1 MAFYINPFAS
11 LNVGNALVDTLQ
23 ASEITAAQ
31 GTFTNLAASNLTLA
45 GSQTA
50 PEFVAT
56 VSVQAPI
63 IKSANDM
70 FIQTNGTT
78 RLTIQDTGIALD
90 NASTK
95 VLALSDIGT
104 DIVYKTDIIDLDSP
118 QVLTNKTIDSA
129 SNTIQVSGTNINSL
143 VGQDVRSS
151 ANPSFASVITPI
163 HNSNSSLTLQTNG
176 ADRLVIPLAG
186 TDLDNTATTMLGLS
200 PSDNK
205 TLIRN
210 TNVASIV
217 GSQVL
222 SGKTISSST
231 NTITIGG
238 NNINTIISQPVTI
251 GSNPSFTSV
260 GVTNVNASGTVY
272 ATNVDSYDFL
282 GVQPLTIKTAGT
294 NRIVI
299 PNAGIPTD
307 NTITNV
313 LGLQGTTLSTKTNIA
328 DTSTAQALTNKT
340 INSASNTIQ
349 VNGTNINSLVN
360 QDVRTTAIPTFAS
373 ISLNSASISGSLS
386 AGSLSAAG
394 VIGGPQV
401 DTVTLN
407 VTGTSFLAGVSASLI
422 GATGS
427 LSGPNTFVSNTLK
440 AANID
445 SYDNFGPLP
454 ITIKTAGTTRLV
466 IPNAGIPLDNTI
478 TNVLG
483 LQGTTLSYTT
493 GLITASSSTVMTN
506 KTIDSA
512 SNAIQISGT
521 NINSL
526 INQDVRTTANPT
538 FGNLTTSTIKATN
551 QNRWYSNTGIVLQVV
566 PNAVETA
573 FITLNSNIVN
583 TQNGISYSGG
593 GGGTGIF
600 TLNIAGLYLI
610 TLNGNM
616 EWTAPG
622 GNRSG
627 FIYCTGMS
635 RIELFRSPGGMNYGG
650 TLTNAITGSHVRYFN
665 AGETFYITLY
675 QDSGQNRAVGDTV
688 SGLNRTT
695 ITIVQLS

>member
-1 MAFYINPFAS
+1 MAFYINRSAFINAGDINAS
-11 LNVGNALVDTLQ
+11 G
-23 ASEITAAQ
+23 EITGAQ
-31 GTFTNLAASNLTLA
+31 GTFTNLAAGNLTLA

-56 VSVQAPI
+56 VSMQAPI

-104 DIVYKTDIIDLDSP
+104 DIVYKTDIIDLDSS

-143 VGQDVRSS
+143 IGQDVRSS

-163 HNSNSSLTLQTNG
+163 HNSNSSLTLQTG
-176 ADRLVIPLAG
+176 GTDRLVIPLAG
-186 TDLDNTATTMLGLS
+186 TDLDNTATTILGLS

-210 TNVASIV
+210 TNIANIV
-217 GSQVL
+217 GNQVL

-238 NNINTIISQPVTI
+238 NNINTIISQPVLV

-260 GVTNVNASGTVY
+260 GVVNVNASSTVK
-272 ATNVDSYDFL
+272 AVNIDSYDFL
-282 GVQPLTIKTAGT
+282 GAQPLTIKTAGT
-294 NRIVI
+294 DRIVI
-299 PNAGIPTD
+299 PNAGIAVD
-307 NTITNV
+307 NTITDV
-313 LGLQGTTLSTKTNIA
+313 LGLQGTTLSRKTNLA
-328 DTSTAQALTNKT
+328 DTSTAQVLTNKT

-349 VNGTNINSLVN
+349 INGTDINTLIN
-360 QDVRTTAIPTFAS
+360 QNVRTTSTPSFTS
-373 ISLNSASISGSLS
+373 VSMNSGNVSGTLN
-386 AGSLSAAG
+386 AGSIGVSGVMGAAQVSA
-394 VIGGPQV
+394 
-401 DTVTLN
+401 TTLN
-407 VTGTSFLAGVSASLI
+407 ITGTSTLAGVSATSI
-422 GATGS
+422 GATGNMS
-427 LSGPNTFVSNTLK
+427 AANTTISGTVK

-445 SYDNFGPLP
+445 SYDDFGPAPLV
-454 ITIKTAGTTRLV
+454 IRTGGTARLV
-466 IPNAGIPLDNTI
+466 IQNAGIPLDNTI

-493 GLITASSSTVMTN
+493 GLITAASSTVFTN
-506 KTIDSA
+506 KTMNSA
-512 SNAIQISGT
+512 TNTIQVGGT

-526 INQDVRTTANPT
+526 VGQDVRANASPLFTNLACSTMTA
-538 FGNLTTSTIKATN
+538 AN
-551 QNRWYSNTGIVLQVV
+551 QNRWYSNTGTTLQVLINGAESV
-566 PNAVETA
+566 
-573 FITLNSNIVN
+573 FLTLNQNVVN
-583 TQNGISYSGG
+583 TQSAITYNGGT
-593 GGGTGIF
+593 GGTGIF
-600 TLNIAGLYLI
+600 TIANNGLYLI

-616 EWTAPG
+616 QWTTNG
-622 GNRSG
+622 GNRAGFLYCSG
-627 FIYCTGMS
+627 IP
-635 RIELFRSPGGMNYGG
+635 RIELFRASDLNFGGNRAN
-650 TLTNAITGSHVRYFN
+650 TLSGSHVRYFI
-665 AGETFYITLY
+665 GGDTFYITLF
-675 QDSGQNRAVGDTV
+675 QDSGANQSIGDTNP